1 MTSQLQAALVGYGLG
16 GGTFHAPLI
25 SVTPAL
31 RLAAVVTRDAQR
43 RRAAQ
48 EKYPDAQIVDTVEDL
63 PALRPA
69 IDLLAISS
77 PSGSHAAL
85 ARAGL
90 AAGMHVVVDKP
101 FAATAAEAR
110 EIGALAAR
118 MGKLAI
124 PFQNRRWDGDFL
136 TVSRLLREGT
146 LGTVGRFESRFE
158 RWRHVPKPRW
168 CEPDGRARAEGIIY
182 DIGSH
187 LIDQALCLFGPVRE
201 LYAEC
206 DRRRAPVLVEDDAF
220 LALRHENGVRSH
232 LYMSGSA
239 QQSGP
244 RMSVWG
250 STGGYVKFGLD
261 PQEALLSAG
270 GNPCAADWAEE
281 SPDRWGTITVD
292 GSATPLR
299 TEQGQYSAFYA
310 GVARA
315 IITGSPPP
323 VDLATVIAGLEII
336 EAAFVSCDSG
346 TAVRMSASAS

>member
-25 SVTPAL
+25 SATPAL
-31 RLAAVVTRDAQR
+31 RLAAVVTRDPDR
-43 RRAAQ
+43 RRAVR
-48 EKYPDAQIVDTVEDL
+48 EKYPDAQIVDAVDDL

-90 AAGMHVVVDKP
+90 VAGMHVVVDKP
-101 FAATAAEAR
+101 FAATVAEAR

-158 RWRHVPKPRW
+158 RWRAAPKPRW
-168 CEPDGRARAEGIIY
+168 CEPDARARAEGIIY

-201 LYAEC
+201 VYAEC
-206 DRRRAPVLVEDDAF
+206 DRRRSPVLVEDDAF
-220 LALRHENGVRSH
+220 LALLHENGVRSH
-232 LYMSGSA
+232 LHMSGSA
-239 QQSGP
+239 RQSGP

-250 STGGYVKFGLD
+250 SAGGYMKFGLD

-270 GNPCAADWAEE
+270 GDPRAAGWAEE
-281 SPDRWGTITVD
+281 SQEQWGTLTVD
-292 GSATPLR
+292 GSATLVR
-299 TEQGQYSAFYA
+299 TEQGQYAAFYT

-315 IITGSPPP
+315 IATGAPPP

-336 EAAFVSCDSG
+336 EAAFVACDSR
-346 TAVRMSASAS
+346 AVVRVSP